1 MKHKTARQ
9 GPEER
14 HTPPTTT
21 AEASAGSATA
31 YGGGTATVNQF
42 PEAVGALLARAFDL
56 LESQA
61 RLIEALSLPAR
72 RGRRPG
78 HSHRARVEP

>member
-9 GPEER
+9 GPEEC

-42 PEAVGALLARAFDL
+42 PEAVGAMLARAFDL
-56 LESQA
+56 LESQH
-61 RLIEALSLPAR
+61 RLIEALALPAR
-72 RGRRPG
+72 RASRRR
-78 HSHRARVEP
+78 HSPRARVEP

>member
-9 GPEER
+9 GPEEY
-14 HTPPTTT
+14 HTPPMTRLK
-21 AEASAGSATA
+21 SGAGSATV
-31 YGGGTATVNQF
+31 YDGGTATVNQF

-61 RLIEALSLPAR
+61 RLIAALSLPAR